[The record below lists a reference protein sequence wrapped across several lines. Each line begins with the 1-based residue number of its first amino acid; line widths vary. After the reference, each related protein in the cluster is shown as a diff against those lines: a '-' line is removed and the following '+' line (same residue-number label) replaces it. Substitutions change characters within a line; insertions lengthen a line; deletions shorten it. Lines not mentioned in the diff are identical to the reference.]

1 LIMKFS
7 VLGSGS
13 RGNCVFVESGDTCVL
28 IDAGFSGKEIANRLA
43 RIGREISCLDA
54 VFVTHEHHD
63 HIHGVGVMSRR
74 CRIPV
79 FANAGTY
86 RSGGK
91 TLTKLHKRCEFQT
104 GDRTVFNDLEVH
116 SFAISHDTADPVG
129 FVVGNGEERLGIC
142 TDTGAASRLIS
153 RRLGNCTGLVLE
165 FNHDP
170 DMLKNGPYP
179 ESLKQRVKSSQGHLS
194 NGDGAGLLA
203 SVLHDNL
210 KRIVLAHL
218 SETNNLPEIAYR
230 AARGVICDQLAPSV
244 LTVSEQQMPTTLYNL
259 KS

>member
-1 LIMKFS
+1 MKFS

-13 RGNCVFVESGDTCVL
+13 KGNCIFVESGGTAIL
-28 IDAGFSGKEIANRLA
+28 IDAGFSGKEIKARLA
-43 RIGREISCLDA
+43 LIDRDVSCLKA

-86 RSGGK
+86 RGSGT
-91 TLTKLHKRCEFQT
+91 TLGKLHRQCEFET
-104 GDRTVFNDLEVH
+104 GDKTSLDDLEIH

-129 FVVGNGEERLGIC
+129 FVISNGKTRLGIC
-142 TDTGAASRLIS
+142 TDTGVGSRLIS
-153 RRLGNCTGLVLE
+153 RRLSTCHGLVLE

-170 DMLKNGPYP
+170 DMLKSGPYP
-179 ESLKQRVKSSQGHLS
+179 QALKQRVKSSQGHLS
-194 NGDGAGLLA
+194 NGDGADLLG
-203 SVLHDNL
+203 SVIHEGL

-230 AARGVICDQLAPSV
+230 EAEKIVRDNLDLSSLSISDQ
-244 LTVSEQQMPTTLYNL
+244 QIPTSLYDLN
-259 KS
+259 S

>member
-1 LIMKFS
+1 MKFS

-13 RGNCVFVESGDTCVL
+13 KGNCVFVESGNTAILV
-28 IDAGFSGKEIANRLA
+28 DAGFSGKEIAARLA
-43 RIGREISCLDA
+43 RIGRDISCLNA

-74 CRIPV
+74 CSLPV
-79 FANAGTY
+79 FANEGTY
-86 RSGGK
+86 RGSGK
-91 TLTKLHKRCEFQT
+91 TLTKLHEQCEFET
-104 GDRTVFNDLEVH
+104 GDRTVFNDLEIH

-129 FVVGNGEERLGIC
+129 FLISNGSESLGIC
-142 TDTGAASRLIS
+142 TDTGIGSRLIN
-153 RRLGNCTGLVLE
+153 RRLSNCSGLVLE

-170 DMLKNGPYP
+170 DMLRNGPYP

-194 NGDGAGLLA
+194 NGDGADLLA
-203 SVLHDNL
+203 SVIHDKL
-210 KRIVLAHL
+210 KQIVLAHL

-230 AARGVICDQLAPSV
+230 EAEKVVRNNLDLSALSI
-244 LTVSEQQMPTTLYNL
+244 SEQQMPTPLYDL

>member
-1 LIMKFS
+1 MKFS

-13 RGNCVFVESGDTCVL
+13 KGNCVYVESGSTAIL
-28 IDAGFSGKEIANRLA
+28 IDGGFSGKEIAARLA
-43 RIGREISCLDA
+43 RIDRDLSFLKA

-86 RSGGK
+86 RGGGR
-91 TLTKLHKRCEFQT
+91 TLSRLHRQCEFET
-104 GDRTVFNDLEVH
+104 GDRTVFDDLEIH

-129 FVVGNGEERLGIC
+129 FVISNGKDRLGIC
-142 TDTGAASRLIS
+142 TDTGIGSRLIN
-153 RRLGNCTGLVLE
+153 RRLSNCSGLVLE

-179 ESLKQRVKSSQGHLS
+179 QALKQRVKSSQGHLS
-194 NGDGAGLLA
+194 NGDGADLLEA
-203 SVLHDNL
+203 VIHDNL
-210 KRIVLAHL
+210 KQIVLAHL

-230 AARGVICDQLAPSV
+230 EAEKVVRDKLDLSSLSI
-244 LTVSEQQMPTTLYNL
+244 SEQQMPTPLYDL
-259 KS
+259 AS